1 MKASSWPGA
10 QHQPTAKPISSPL
23 LPFHPKVEFCRE
35 CARRPPTEG
44 CPPTE
49 GSNRCF
55 QRQKNLTIR
64 DVRSDLFQEY
74 KRKGPAGMSNRSLQD
89 QFPSPPFNHH
99 RASDGVDD
107 VDGNGGRNSTHDSR
121 RGDSKLVD
129 GSIDIRTRDYSSRGC
144 NSRTRNTQVH
154 YRK

>member
-10 QHQPTAKPISSPL
+10 TTPAHRQADLKPLATFPSQGGFLPRMPETPRLRRGRIGAFNVRKSHDKRRAVGPLSGVQKKRICRNVQQVPFKIQFLSPPIS
-23 LPFHPKVEFCRE
+23 
-35 CARRPPTEG
+35 
-44 CPPTE
+44 
-49 GSNRCF
+49 
-55 QRQKNLTIR
+55 
-64 DVRSDLFQEY
+64 
-74 KRKGPAGMSNRSLQD
+74 
-89 QFPSPPFNHH
+89 HH

-107 VDGNGGRNSTHDSR
+107 VDGNGRRNSTHDSR
-121 RGDSKLVD
+121 MGDSKLVA

>member
-10 QHQPTAKPISSPL
+10 TTPAHRQADLKPL
-23 LPFHPKVEFCRE
+23 APFHPKVDFCRE
-35 CARRPPTEG
+35 CPRRSA
-44 CPPTE
+44 TE

-107 VDGNGGRNSTHDSR
+107 VDGNGRRNSTHDSR